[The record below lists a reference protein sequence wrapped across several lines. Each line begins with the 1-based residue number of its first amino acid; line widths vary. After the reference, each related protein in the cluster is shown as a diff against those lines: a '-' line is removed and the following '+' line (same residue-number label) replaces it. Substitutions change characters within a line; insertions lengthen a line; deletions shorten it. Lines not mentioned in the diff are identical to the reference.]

1 MKTSQALSVINR
13 SSYIIRVQM
22 LTLSL
27 LFNMPKT
34 IAIYGDSY
42 VKRLREFCGG
52 DLHVPGSIY
61 WYDKSGLR
69 ADFKRR
75 DGQPDT
81 YAIARFNQMLDL
93 RPDVAFINVCGNDIT
108 SKTEPSEI
116 IDRVV
121 KITSD
126 LREAGTTTIFI
137 SEILTRGDFSKS
149 QDTQL
154 DKATFDRK
162 RQKINSGL
170 AKRFKDNLIR
180 FPDIKYPKDY
190 STDLVHLL
198 DYSPMTNNTGLK
210 KYERWTFEHNFYV
223 PSFYNYGI
231 LVHQFHTVECIQHTE
246 TPPWFQCR

>member
-162 RQKINSGL
+162 RQKNQQQVCTMFHKRWRFSTQQYKANMDLRLSASAARRSGVNIP
-170 AKRFKDNLIR
+170 A
-180 FPDIKYPKDY
+180 YPAP
-190 STDLVHLL
+190 LPQV
-198 DYSPMTNNTGLK
+198 K
-210 KYERWTFEHNFYV
+210 KPTCTSIMIYCNIPAGT
-223 PSFYNYGI
+223 
-231 LVHQFHTVECIQHTE
+231 
-246 TPPWFQCR
+246 

>member
-42 VKRLREFCGG
+42 VKRLREFCDG

-198 DYSPMTNNTGLK
+198 DYSPMANNTGLK
-210 KYERWTFEHNFYV
+210 KYESRIRRLIC
-223 PSFYNYGI
+223 S
-231 LVHQFHTVECIQHTE
+231 L
-246 TPPWFQCR
+246 